1 MHFQIYAEPGELEA
15 KAEPLLRSLAEQLA
29 SVCPEAADV
38 AELLSKAEQSRDPL
52 ADQGPLRFPVMRELH
67 AKSRKIYQEQL
78 DAMMKEIRSVI
89 ERE

>member
-29 SVCPEAADV
+29 PICPEAANV
-38 AELLSKAEQSRDPL
+38 AELLSKAEHDPL

-67 AKSRKIYQEQL
+67 AKSRRIYKQHL
-78 DAMMKEIRSVI
+78 DAMMEEIKGVI
-89 ERE
+89 EGE

>member
-29 SVCPEAADV
+29 PICPEAADV
-38 AELLSKAEQSRDPL
+38 AEMLNKAHDPL
-52 ADQGPLRFPVMRELH
+52 ADQGPLRFRVMRELH
-67 AKSRKIYQEQL
+67 AKSQKVYKEQL
-78 DAMMKEIRSVI
+78 AAMTEEIRSVL